1 MFKGIS
7 SINFKTEKSR
17 ADVFNIIEENLEP
30 LGTIDISEN
39 GVIKINA
46 SKNNS
51 WSYDCFLEGKIRERD
66 GKYSIDID
74 IQVKPKTILWVLVI
88 CYGIG
93 LLLLFFPYTAKG
105 ELVTKTDRIL
115 DNIRME
121 FK

>member
-7 SINFKTEKSR
+7 STNFRTDKPKSE
-17 ADVFNIIEENLEP
+17 VFNIIEENLEA
-30 LGTIDISEN
+30 LGSVDISEN
-39 GVIKINA
+39 GVIKIYAN
-46 SKNNS
+46 KNNS
-51 WSYDCFLEGKIRERD
+51 WSHDCFIDGKVRERD

-74 IQVKPKTILWVLVI
+74 IVVKPKTILWVLVI

-93 LLLLFFPYTAKG
+93 LVLLFFPYSAKS
-105 ELVTKTDRIL
+105 ELVTKADRVL